1 MKNLS
6 NTAATP
12 GKIFLLIA
20 AAVMF
25 SLFTL
30 LPVSTQ
36 AQSLF
41 PGAGGSTASD
51 TSSDAAAEGDQ
62 TPLATLLEVLKD
74 DDARAELIADLERT
88 VAPQNE
94 DAQATGDETSPATT
108 GKEDM
113 SIVGQIAATT
123 QHFVETSAATV
134 TTFWASLTGGVTGG
148 EGVLSG
154 LSGTEL
160 SVLLDALPGLLAVIV
175 ITFTI
180 FLVLRYFARNRYAR
194 MGEKAENVG
203 IFRSIALFVRSNLLD
218 ALIVIVAWAAGYL
231 ITLFAV
237 GEAGEIGIRQSLYLN
252 AFLLVEMTK
261 VVIRAFLSPATSGL
275 RIVPVSDFAAR
286 ALNRYL
292 NIVVSV
298 LGYGQLLIV
307 PIINQNINAAAA
319 SGVSALLSVIV
330 LLYLVY
336 VVLRRRKDVAR
347 WLQDDTAPE
356 LSGSAADPAPVQER
370 KDSVAMRV
378 LRALAGVWHWVVLG
392 YIAAMFIVVMTQSGD
407 VTWNAIEGSGK
418 VLAAI
423 IVAALLSGVL
433 TRAVHRGI
441 SLPQDINEKLPLLE
455 RRINAF
461 VPRAF
466 SALRLILLI
475 CVLMFALDVI
485 GMIDMKGWLESK
497 FGLAVTTALV
507 SVGVIL
513 TVAFGIWLA
522 LTSFV
527 DYKLNPE
534 YGAVPTSRETTLWGL
549 MRNAATI
556 ALAVLTLMFVLSE
569 IGLDIGPLLASAGVL
584 GLAIGFGAQKMV
596 QDIIT
601 GIFIQFENVINVGDV
616 ITVGGTTGTVEKLS
630 VRSVSLRDV
639 QGAFHMIPF
648 STVDM
653 VSNYMRGFAYTV
665 TDMGIAYRENIEE
678 AKQAM
683 FEAFDRMMKNEPE
696 IADEIISELEWF
708 GVQSLGDSAVV
719 LRTRMKTKPGKQW
732 GIGRMFNGY
741 LKMVFDERGI
751 EIPFPQQTIWLGEN
765 KDGTT
770 QPFKIEGPKKTETSP
785 AQKSETKQI
794 KRDDVPDSD
803 DADDAEGSADR

>member
-1 MKNLS
+1 MNLS
-6 NTAATP
+6 KATARP
-12 GKIFLLIA
+12 GKTLHLIVA
-20 AAVMF
+20 ALIVSLI
-25 SLFTL
+25 SLFPIT
-30 LPVSTQ
+30 TQ

-41 PGAGGSTASD
+41 PGLSGSGSNDASADTAS
-51 TSSDAAAEGDQ
+51 EGDQ
-62 TPLATLLEVLKD
+62 TPLAALLEVLKD
-74 DDARAELIADLERT
+74 EGARAELIEELEKT
-88 VAPQNE
+88 VAPENDGE
-94 DAQATGDETSPATT
+94 GPAKDDSTTQADGEE
-108 GKEDM
+108 GM
-113 SIVGQIAATT
+113 SIVGQIATTT
-123 QHFVETSAATV
+123 QEFVEGSAATV
-134 TTFWASLTGGVTGG
+134 TALWATLKGGVAGG

-160 SVLLDALPGLLAVIV
+160 SVLRDALPSLLAVIG
-175 ITFTI
+175 ITFAL
-180 FLVLRYFARNRYAR
+180 FFALRYFARRLYMR
-194 MGEKAENVG
+194 MGERAGNVG
-203 IFRSIALFVRSNLLD
+203 IFRSIALFIRSNLLD
-218 ALIVIVAWAAGYL
+218 ALIVIVAWAAGYVIAL
-231 ITLFAV
+231 YAV
-237 GEAGEIGIRQSLYLN
+237 GEPGEIGIRQSLYLN

-261 VVIRAFLSPATSGL
+261 VVIRAFLSPVASGL

-292 NIVVSV
+292 GIIISV

-307 PIINQNINAAAA
+307 PIISQNVNAAAA
-319 SGVSALLSVIV
+319 SAVSALLSVIV

-347 WLQDDTAPE
+347 WLQDEPDTNLPAN
-356 LSGSAADPAPVQER
+356 AADQAPAQDR
-370 KDSVAMRV
+370 QNSIIMRF
-378 LRALAGVWHWVVLG
+378 LRALAGIWHWVVLA
-392 YIAAMFIVVMTQSGD
+392 YIAAMFLVVMTQPAE
-407 VTWNAIEGSGK
+407 VTWDAIVGSGK
-418 VLAAI
+418 ILAAI
-423 IVAALLSGVL
+423 IIAALLSGVL
-433 TRAVHRGI
+433 ARAVHRGI

-455 RRINAF
+455 HRINAF

-485 GMIDMKGWLESK
+485 GMIDMKAWLESK

-507 SVGVIL
+507 SVGLIL

-522 LTSFV
+522 VTSFV

-556 ALAVLTLMFVLSE
+556 ALIILTLMFVLSE

-616 ITVGGTTGTVEKLS
+616 ITVGRTTGTVEKLS

-639 QGAFHMIPF
+639 QGVFHMIPF
-648 STVDM
+648 STVDV

-683 FEAFDRMMKNEPE
+683 FDAFDRMTENEAD
-696 IADEIISELEWF
+696 IADDIISELEWF

-770 QPFKIEGPKKTETSP
+770 QPFKIEGPQKQQTPPSKKT
-785 AQKSETKQI
+785 KTKPI
-794 KRDDVPDSD
+794 KKDDVPDSD
-803 DADDAEGSADR
+803 DANDAEGGADR